1 MYMREDNMEI
11 RPLKIHFCKEEREEI
26 LNGIEEILDYGK
38 LSQGENVRLFEES
51 ESFMIKS

>member
-1 MYMREDNMEI
+1 MEI